1 MKLSSIHEPIVEWP
15 NRKPNPGYGLADVG
29 YNHFKYYI
37 GKINSELNKP
47 INIPANYVRL
57 YNTIDQ
63 SSRIDDASLQSFLNN
78 YISKKFAGASEF
90 KGYTKLA
97 TRMPQSPSGRENYE
111 FNITKELIS
120 SLVPGKVEDAQ
131 KIYSNANKQLRLYYF
146 GVIRND
152 PAKAQAEEQKQ
163 VQEDINLLF
172 SIINEDSDLYSMR
185 ARAFY
190 YNILLTKRFIELLLA
205 SFCDYYKARYYPRK
219 RGVSGEDRF
228 AVVFSKTTLKDTP
241 KLLIKLLKEYPEY
254 SIKIIQA
261 ASNELRAVIR
271 STIQDMAT
279 LPQESQKRIYVEKIM
294 SVIGSDEYQK
304 LCDYLKVNSSTQGY
318 PEPREADPV

>member
-47 INIPANYVRL
+47 INIPANYVKL
-57 YNTIDQ
+57 YNTINQ
-63 SSRIDDASLQSFLNN
+63 SSKISGTSLQNFLNN

-90 KGYTKLA
+90 KGYTQLA

-111 FNITKELIS
+111 FNITKDLIL
-120 SLVPGKVEDAQ
+120 SLVPGKDVQE
-131 KIYSNANKQLRLYYF
+131 IYNNANKQLRLYYF

-152 PAKAQAEEQKQ
+152 PAKAQAEEEKQ

-205 SFCDYYKARYYPRK
+205 SFCDYYKAGAIEKSESDGSQERIYDEAYS
-219 RGVSGEDRF
+219 VL
-228 AVVFSKTTLKDTP
+228 SKAALKDTP
-241 KLLIKLLKEYPEY
+241 KIFVKLLKEHPKY
-254 SIKIIQA
+254 SINIIKA
-261 ASNELRAVIR
+261 VPKELR
-271 STIQDMAT
+271 STIKST
-279 LPQESQKRIYVEKIM
+279 IENINVLPQESLKRIYIEKII
-294 SVIGSDEYQK
+294 SIIGADEYQRMCNYFK
-304 LCDYLKVNSSTQGY
+304 ISPSTS
-318 PEPREADPV
+318 